1 MMQATQLQRNVL
13 AELDW
18 DPRVNA
24 AKVGVTVDDGVV
36 TLTGTVDSYADKIA
50 AEKIV
55 MRVVGVRALA
65 NDLSVTLPT
74 TAKRSDTDLAKAAV
88 QALDWD
94 VRIPQKRITAT
105 VRDGWVSLE
114 GEVEWNFQREEAGK
128 SVRRLKGVIGVSNM
142 ITVKPRLK
150 ATDVKTKIEE
160 ALTRNAEIDAQHI
173 KVAVDGSK
181 VILTGTVR
189 SWAEREDAQHAAWAA
204 RGVANVDNRIG
215 VEEEAIT
222 GYVG

>member
-1 MMQATQLQRNVL
+1 MIQPTQLQRNVL

-36 TLTGTVDSYADKIA
+36 TLTGMVDSYADKIA
-50 AEKIV
+50 AEKV
-55 MRVVGVRALA
+55 VKRVLGVRAVA
-65 NDLSVTLPT
+65 NDLSVALPT
-74 TAKRSDTDLAKAAV
+74 TAKRSDTDLAKAAMQV
-88 QALDWD
+88 LDWD
-94 VRIPQKRITAT
+94 VRIPQNQITAT
-105 VRDGWVSLE
+105 VKDGWVTLD

-128 SVRRLKGVIGVSNM
+128 SIRRLKGVIGVTNL

-160 ALTRNAEIDAQHI
+160 ALTRNAQIDAQHI
-173 KVAVDGSK
+173 KVEVDGSK

-189 SWAEREDAQHAAWAA
+189 SWAEREDAEHAAWAA
-204 RGVANVDNRIG
+204 RGVGKVENRVG
-215 VEEEAIT
+215 VEQEVIA